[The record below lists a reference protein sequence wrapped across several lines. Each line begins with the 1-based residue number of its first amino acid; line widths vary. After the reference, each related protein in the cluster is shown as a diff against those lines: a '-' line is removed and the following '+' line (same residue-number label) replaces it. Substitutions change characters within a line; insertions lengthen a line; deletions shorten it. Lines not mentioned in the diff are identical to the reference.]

1 MSEQPTNAWDAIIF
15 IVLVFVLL
23 VPILAMIFD
32 DPISALIEAIAERLK
47 K

>member
-1 MSEQPTNAWDAIIF
+1 MSEQPTNVWDAIIC

-32 DPISALIEAIAERLK
+32 DAISALIEAIAERLK